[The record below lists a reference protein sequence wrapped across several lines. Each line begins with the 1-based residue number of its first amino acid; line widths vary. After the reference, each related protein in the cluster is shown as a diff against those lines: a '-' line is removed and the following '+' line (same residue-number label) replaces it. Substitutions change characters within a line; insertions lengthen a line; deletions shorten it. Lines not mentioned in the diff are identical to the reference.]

1 MRDAVFLAT
10 MLLLLPLA
18 VARPFVGILLW
29 SWISFMNPHRL
40 VYGPAG
46 YMPWAMMIF
55 AATVLGCLLAGEP
68 KRLALNAVTGLL
80 ITLMALFTFTTLSA
94 LGYPPAAW
102 AKWEF
107 VEKVLLGLLL
117 TASLLTE
124 RRRVHA
130 LVWVMVISIGYYG
143 VRGGIFSIVTGG
155 SYRVWGPEST
165 MITDNNHLAAAM
177 LVTLPL
183 MNYLRQQSRNAP
195 VRIGLAVAMC
205 LTLLAT
211 ITSYSR
217 GALLGLGAATMVL
230 WWRSSRKVATGAV
243 LGVVLAGALSFMPAQ
258 WTERMQSIGTYDAD
272 ASASERLVLWGIS
285 LKLALANPLT
295 GAGFTGPYNRSV
307 VDTVAPGGPA
317 RAVHSIWFELLGEN
331 GFPTFT
337 AWVTLTLAGVFYAFR
352 IVAISKGRPELAWA
366 YDLGRMSQVSIVAYL
381 VSGSFLSLSYWD
393 FYWTLLVVI
402 AAAYTIARREVQVE
416 ERAASSGWRLRA
428 FARANPAAVP
438 EGVVAMAVAPAI
450 SPAKQATIPR
460 PLARRPATAP

>member
-46 YMPWAMMIF
+46 PMPWAMMVF
-55 AATVLGCLLAGEP
+55 AATLLGCLLAGEP
-68 KRLALNAVTGLL
+68 KRFALNAVTGLI
-80 ITLMALFTFTTLSA
+80 ITLMLLFTFTTLMA
-94 LGYPPAAW
+94 LGNPPDVW
-102 AKWEF
+102 AKYQF

-130 LVWVMVISIGYYG
+130 MVWIMVISIGYYG
-143 VRGGIFSIVTGG
+143 VRGGIFSLLTGG
-155 SYRVWGPEST
+155 SYRVWGPEQT
-165 MITDNNHLAAAM
+165 MIFDNNHLAAAM

-183 MNYLRQQSRNAP
+183 MNYLRMQSRNAP
-195 VRIGLAVAMC
+195 IRIGLAAAMC
-205 LTLLAT
+205 FTLLAT

-217 GALLGLGAATMVL
+217 GALLGLAAATAVL
-230 WWRSSRKVATGAV
+230 WWRSSRKLATGAV
-243 LGVVLAGALSFMPAQ
+243 LGVVLAGALAFMPAE
-258 WTERMQSIGTYDAD
+258 WTERMHSIRSYDAD

-285 LKLALANPLT
+285 LKLATANPLS
-295 GAGFTGPYNRSV
+295 GSGFTGPYNRQV

-317 RAVHSIWFELLGEN
+317 RAVHSIWFELLGEH
-331 GFPTFT
+331 GFPTFV
-337 AWVTLTLAGVFYAFR
+337 AWVSLTLAGIYYTFR
-352 IVAISKGRPELAWA
+352 IVSLTRRRPELAWA
-366 YDLGRMSQVSIVAYL
+366 YDFGRMAQVSIVAYL

-402 AAAYTIARREVQVE
+402 AATHAIAREAVRAE
-416 ERAASSGWRLRA
+416 ERAGAVGWRKR
-428 FARANPAAVP
+428 P
-438 EGVVAMAVAPAI
+438 VAQTVTGPGAPIGAEEATAVAANA
-450 SPAKQATIPR
+450 SAGIPR
-460 PLARRPATAP
+460 PLAKRPAVAR